1 MGKLFYIMGKSA
13 SGKDTIYQRLLR
25 NPEFSLERLVIYTTR
40 PIRDGELDG
49 REYHFVTEE
58 DFQKLKA
65 EGKIIEDRGY
75 ETVYGLWR
83 YFTADNMNL
92 EEKSYLGIGTL
103 ESYEKLKAWTANF
116 EEEFVKWSP
125 YHIECNLYNG
135 NYNAGSKI
143 RFREIV
149 MGLDY
154 DVTGTITECEQD
166 ENHFRIVFRSDK
178 KTAFITFEG
187 KRTKTGCHF
196 SHTEAFGMTTPV
208 IGAIMNFLIFKVFF
222 RKKAN
227 WQLIRDDMI
236 LDNRYLYDILTE
248 GKYPERIPLDKL
260 LTGA

>member
-1 MGKLFYIMGKSA
+1 M
-13 SGKDTIYQRLLR
+13 
-25 NPEFSLERLVIYTTR
+25 VI
-40 PIRDGELDG
+40 L
-49 REYHFVTEE
+49 TE
-58 DFQKLKA
+58 Q
-65 EGKIIEDRGY
+65 IEIPA
-75 ETVYGLWR
+75 L
-83 YFTADNMNL
+83 
-92 EEKSYLGIGTL
+92 
-103 ESYEKLKAWTANF
+103 YEKMEAWTANF

-135 NYNAGSKI
+135 NYQVGSKI

-187 KRTKTGCHF
+187 KRTETGCHF

-208 IGAIMNFLIFKVFF
+208 IGEIMNFLIFKVFF

-236 LDNRYLYDILTE
+236 LDNRYLYEILTE

-260 LTGA
+260 LAESET

>member
-1 MGKLFYIMGKSA
+1 MVVL
-13 SGKDTIYQRLLR
+13 
-25 NPEFSLERLVIYTTR
+25 
-40 PIRDGELDG
+40 
-49 REYHFVTEE
+49 TE
-58 DFQKLKA
+58 Q
-65 EGKIIEDRGY
+65 IEIP
-75 ETVYGLWR
+75 
-83 YFTADNMNL
+83 A
-92 EEKSYLGIGTL
+92 
-103 ESYEKLKAWTANF
+103 SYEKLKAWTANF

-125 YHIECNLYNG
+125 YHIECNLYNR
-135 NYNAGSKI
+135 NYHAGSKV

-187 KRTKTGCHF
+187 KRTETGCHF

-236 LDNRYLYDILTE
+236 LDNRYLYDILTAVSYTHLDVYKRQVLIFGGAVRAIRAPDPLFLCAEDSHNLAVNLGNFAGSFHTHHALSVLRSPAVSYTHLDVYKRQALPCTFQPE
-248 GKYPERIPLDKL
+248 GNRGRSGTYL
-260 LTGA
+260 LVSSRD

>member
-1 MGKLFYIMGKSA
+1 M
-13 SGKDTIYQRLLR
+13 
-25 NPEFSLERLVIYTTR
+25 
-40 PIRDGELDG
+40 
-49 REYHFVTEE
+49 
-58 DFQKLKA
+58 
-65 EGKIIEDRGY
+65 
-75 ETVYGLWR
+75 
-83 YFTADNMNL
+83 
-92 EEKSYLGIGTL
+92 
-103 ESYEKLKAWTANF
+103 
-116 EEEFVKWSP
+116 KWSP

-154 DVTGTITECEQD
+154 DVTGTITECKQD

-260 LTGA
+260 LTGEE

>member
-1 MGKLFYIMGKSA
+1 MIVLTEQIEIPA
-13 SGKDTIYQRLLR
+13 SYD
-25 NPEFSLERLVIYTTR
+25 
-40 PIRDGELDG
+40 
-49 REYHFVTEE
+49 
-58 DFQKLKA
+58 
-65 EGKIIEDRGY
+65 
-75 ETVYGLWR
+75 
-83 YFTADNMNL
+83 
-92 EEKSYLGIGTL
+92 
-103 ESYEKLKAWTANF
+103 KLKAWTANF

-187 KRTKTGCHF
+187 KRTETGCHF

-208 IGAIMNFLIFKVFF
+208 IGAFMNFLIFKVFF

-260 LTGA
+260 LTGTK

>member
-1 MGKLFYIMGKSA
+1 MGNTWYCGCLHSRCFADMQSCEKETQQKNA
-13 SGKDTIYQRLLR
+13 A
-25 NPEFSLERLVIYTTR
+25 VIEIAR
-40 PIRDGELDG
+40 MPMPLCQKRGIKM
-49 REYHFVTEE
+49 VTLTE
-58 DFQKLKA
+58 Q
-65 EGKIIEDRGY
+65 IEIP
-75 ETVYGLWR
+75 
-83 YFTADNMNL
+83 A
-92 EEKSYLGIGTL
+92 
-103 ESYEKLKAWTANF
+103 SYEKMEAWTANF
-116 EEEFVKWSP
+116 EKEFVKWSP
-125 YHIECNLYNG
+125 YHIECNLYDG
-135 NYNAGSKI
+135 NYHAGSKI

-166 ENHFRIVFRSDK
+166 ENHFRIVFQSDK

-187 KRTKTGCHF
+187 KRTETGCHF

-236 LDNRYLYDILTE
+236 LDNRYLYEILTE

-260 LTGA
+260 LTGAK